1 MNSITRAGLWA
12 AVAVPFL
19 YFGAQAAAIPYFP
32 DFSFARHTASL
43 LGSDHSSKP
52 EVLNT
57 GAALTGIASLMAAWG
72 MFAGLRLRGVWIS
85 VALLVACCCVS
96 FGLASLWAAAHPL
109 PDPRHNPGALGVGMF
124 AAPFA
129 TLLAAIC
136 LKGATWLRS
145 YLLVNIAG
153 FCLVASMYSGIL
165 PIDLAEYAGAVQRLG
180 TFVMLVPISVMAFWL
195 LKNAP
200 VSPKFAGR

>member
-1 MNSITRAGLWA
+1 MTRTSLIA

-19 YFGAQAAAIPYFP
+19 YFGAQLAAMRFFP
-32 DFSFARHTASL
+32 NFSFARHTASV
-43 LGSDHSSKP
+43 LGSDQSSRP
-52 EVLNT
+52 EVLNL
-57 GAALTGIASLMAAWG
+57 GAALTGVASLVASWG
-72 MFAGLRLRGVWIS
+72 MFAGLRQRGVWVIA
-85 VALLVACCCVS
+85 ALPVACCCVS

-129 TLLAAIC
+129 TLLASVC
-136 LKGATWLRS
+136 LKGAKWLRV
-145 YLLVNIAG
+145 YLMVNIAG

-180 TFVMLVPISVMAFWL
+180 TFVMLVPIAVLALWL

-200 VSPKFAGR
+200 VSPKRAGQ